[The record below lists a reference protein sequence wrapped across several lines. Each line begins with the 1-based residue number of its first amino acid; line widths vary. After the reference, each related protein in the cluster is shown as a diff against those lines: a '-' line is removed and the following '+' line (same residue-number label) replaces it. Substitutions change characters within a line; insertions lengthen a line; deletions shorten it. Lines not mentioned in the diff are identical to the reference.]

1 LTPRFPIPAWLV
13 GCGNMAGAMVA
24 GWRAAGI
31 DLTGV
36 SAIRPSGKL
45 VKGVRTVATLPSNEV
60 PRFVMLGVKP
70 QKLGE
75 ITPGLAPHVGTETI
89 LVSLLAGVSAATL
102 RARFPSARVI
112 VRVMPNLPVAQ
123 REGVTALY
131 SEDDDDPARSLVEAL
146 MASLGLAP
154 WCADEATFSAIG
166 AVAGSGPAYVARFA
180 DALARG
186 GAGLGL
192 DPGLATAIAV
202 RTLVGTA
209 AMASA
214 TGEAMSNI
222 ARRVASPNG
231 TTEQGLAVLD
241 ADDGLGPL
249 VERMLAAAILRGHEL
264 AADAASAGEAG
275 AVASPTPLS

>member
-1 LTPRFPIPAWLV
+1 MTPRFPIPAWLV